1 MQLVLLVKVAT
12 TVVVVAVGE
21 EMVEE
26 EDAEVVV
33 DAVAMR
39 SLDLICTMQLFESL
53 G

>member
-12 TVVVVAVGE
+12 TVVVVAVWE

-33 DAVAMR
+33 DAVANE
-39 SLDLICTMQLFESL
+39 CTMQLFECL